1 MLMGKIGIITLVRV
15 NNYGAE
21 LQAFA
26 TQHALQLMGYD
37 AEIIDYLYFINPRH
51 KKTKG
56 SAPSFA
62 TPFKLKVIAA
72 LYPWLQRYKR
82 LKQDKTILRS
92 RDNRFESFHKENTKF
107 SKEYRTAESLAAAK
121 MDYDVYI
128 VGSDQVWNPNNYTS
142 LDPYFLKFVPQDKI
156 RISYASSFGVSALPE
171 HTRSYYQEALGSLN
185 AVSVRE
191 ENAVQL
197 VEDVA
202 GVNAQWVLDPTLLL
216 TGEEWKKYGKDVEGL
231 PDKYVLIY
239 EVTPCAYV
247 KQLAQKVAE
256 ELGCRVVRI
265 TCDASRQESDEEV
278 INIMDAGP
286 AEFVWLFNKASMVVT
301 NSFHGT
307 AFSLNMQKDFFVVT
321 PERKKNNS
329 RQKSLLRLVGMED
342 RLLVEGAPMPGK
354 DKFSVDFSTVNPL
367 LTEARE
373 KSINYLKGA
382 IDGE

>member
-1 MLMGKIGIITLVRV
+1 MKRIGIVTLSKV

-37 AEIIDYLYFINPRH
+37 AEIIDYLYFTNPRH

-56 SAPSFA
+56 SKPNFSM
-62 TPFKLKVIAA
+62 PLKLKVIVA

-82 LKQDKTILRS
+82 LKQDKTILNK
-92 RDNRFESFHKENTKF
+92 RDHSFESFHKENTKF

-128 VGSDQVWNPNNYTS
+128 VGSDQVWNPYNYTS
-142 LDPYFLKFVPQDKI
+142 LDPYFLKFAPQDKT

-171 HTRSYYQEALGSLN
+171 HTRTYYEKALRSLN

-197 VEDVA
+197 VKDVA
-202 GVNAQWVLDPTLLL
+202 GVEAQWVLDPTLLL
-216 TGEEWKKYGKDVEGL
+216 TGEEWIKYGHAVEGL
-231 PDKYVLIY
+231 PDRFVLIY
-239 EVTPCAYV
+239 EVTPCGYV
-247 KQLAQKVAE
+247 KQLALNAAE
-256 ELGCRVVRI
+256 ELGCKVVRI
-265 TCDASRQESDEEV
+265 TCDASRQESDDEV
-278 INIMDAGP
+278 INVMNAGP
-286 AEFVWLFNKASMVVT
+286 AEFIWLFSKATMVVT

-329 RQKSLLRLVGMED
+329 RQKSLLRLVGQEN
-342 RLLVEGAPMPGK
+342 RLLVEGVPMPDK
-354 DKFSVDFSTVNPL
+354 DKYGVDYSTVNPL
-367 LTEARE
+367 LAEARG
-373 KSINYLKGA
+373 KSLNYLKGA